1 MTPMILLDKVSLT
14 YHSMQG
20 ETHALREINLQVMP
34 GEFLALVGPSGCGK
48 STICSLVAGLLRP
61 SGGRVLVDGRPVSG
75 VSPKIGYMLQ
85 ADHLFPWRTIRDNA
99 LLGLEIHKGLT
110 QDAAARVDRLLE
122 SYGLTPFARRFPGEL
137 SGGMRQRAAL
147 IRTLATDPDIL
158 LLDEPFSALDYQ
170 TRLKLAD
177 EVKEAIHKAG
187 KTAILVTHD
196 IGEAISM
203 ADRVAVL
210 TRRPASVKLQLD
222 MAKLGPDVSPFLRR
236 QHPEFSRYFQT
247 IWKELDVHV

>member
-1 MTPMILLDKVSLT
+1 MSPMILLDRVCLT
-14 YHSMQG
+14 YHSLQG
-20 ETHALREINLQVMP
+20 ETHALQDVELSVMP

-48 STICSLVAGLLRP
+48 STVCSIVAGLLRP
-61 SGGRVLVDGRPVSG
+61 SSGRVLVDGQPVTG
-75 VSPKIGYMLQ
+75 ISPRIGYMLQ

-99 LLGLEIHKGLT
+99 LLGLEIRKELT
-110 QDAAARVDRLLE
+110 DDRISRVDGLLN
-122 SYGLTPFARRFPGEL
+122 SYGLAPFARRFPGEL

-158 LLDEPFSALDYQ
+158 LLDEPFSAPDYQ

-177 EVKEAIHKAG
+177 EVKQAIRNAG

-210 TRRPASVKLQLD
+210 TRRPARLKLQLD
-222 MAKLGPDVSPFLRR
+222 MAELDADASPFQRR
-236 QHPEFSRYFQT
+236 QHPAFSGYFQT